1 MYYVTTCTWYV
12 NNVNFFLSLYLCHQP
27 SAFTSLVKVDA
38 ANGVGGASVKR
49 VMEEVKSDLVTVRLY
64 NNGSGVLN
72 DRVRWKMCALHF
84 VGLSCVHLPMA
95 DPPSSI
101 VAVWSGLREDRSDR
115 SERGGVS
122 IR

>member
-1 MYYVTTCTWYV
+1 MYYVTTWYV
-12 NNVNFFLSLYLCHQP
+12 NNVVNFLLSLYLCHQP

-84 VGLSCVHLPMA
+84 VGLSCVHLLMA
-95 DPPSSI
+95 GPPSST
-101 VAVWSGLREDRSDR
+101 VAVWSGLREDRTDR